1 MEHKTRTQS
10 LPRPGE
16 DVDAGM
22 IRRPVKSTWSS
33 IRDVL
38 CASDTVSITMF
49 MAIAML
55 AFIPQSFFVVIPLS
69 MFYYG
74 WVSTRKFRLPFKVPM
89 SWGGMDYNAPKPGGG
104 GYSKAGGILY
114 LGQDQQS
121 LEELWMENGD
131 ARRHGFFLGTTGSGK
146 ALPLDALVLT
156 PRGWVFNGDIAPG
169 EEIVHPLGGT
179 ARVLSVHPQG
189 EIPAVRLR
197 FADGRHA
204 DCSMDHLWH
213 VNMAP
218 RGTDPVPCEC
228 PPDGKLMT
236 SGDLGILLG
245 LYNDRTKVT
254 VPLTRA
260 ADGAPAKGTQL
271 SRTDAERAA
280 ADGLRVLDYMP
291 SVTGT
296 PSERQCFLKYM
307 MEAIS
312 PEVEW
317 SDAGVRILQLRSD
330 DARAIKQI
338 VWSLGGIATTYVCD
352 AGAPIGRLDLF
363 VNFEGLHEIWPDAP
377 ACPLPDGLEVIAV
390 DRLETDLPMSCIK
403 TDRDDGLYVMEG
415 HVVTHNTELLLGIVS
430 QTLMWSSGFMF
441 IDGKGTTE
449 FYARAW
455 TLAKRFGREDD
466 LRVLNFTDPGGD
478 PDAPAGG
485 PATQSNTVNPFAKG
499 SADQLM
505 NIVVSLMG
513 DAGQGNDMWKN
524 RAMSLVTA
532 EMKALCELRDS
543 GDILLN
549 VQTIRDFLFIG
560 KGFDKALLRGRKMTK
575 LEDVPQEAW
584 DEMKTRA
591 GLIELYLRAMNGEFS
606 NATFLAMKGFFDTL
620 PGFIIEKALNGDNQD
635 GKCLEQY
642 GFLSMQLTKPLGS
655 LADDYGHIFRTPLG
669 EVDIDDVVL
678 NRRIL
683 IVLLPA
689 LQKAEEEMKNCGK
702 IIVTMTKIMMGNAS
716 GSMIQ
721 GSKQEIVDAKQTR
734 APSPFV
740 VVLDEAGYYM
750 VAGIDVMMAQARS
763 LGFMVIVAGQDMAAM
778 QKVSPQIAETAAA
791 NASIL
796 AAGKTV
802 DGEKT
807 VKFIQSVFGRVQVA
821 VTSGYQNQAG
831 VFGNKWVDRMDATF
845 QEVDRVKAS
854 ELQEMA
860 EGEFYFLFNGT
871 LVRAATFYI
880 GGNFA
885 DQFSINKFIKVRG
898 PTDRVPGL
906 DQSVE
911 ITFLDDY
918 VKSSEAMMN
927 MAKDFA
933 NATGVIDRPEQA
945 TDSLTVAAGV
955 AEHLLWEHARRGHRS
970 RDLLR
975 AWAIGVTA
983 AEMSASLHLGD
994 AEDEDDDLRLPDGES
1009 DDDMAVKIMADM
1021 DDLDSM
1027 MEDMFDKRETGAEDA
1042 VRRSPVVPRHKPKI
1056 SPMLSDLLPQQA
1068 PADDASLGDSI
1079 KAMSAPETATRHR
1092 GLVDMLIAQQNARL
1106 SAINHS
1112 DALAKEIVTSE
1123 EDAIE
1128 PSRDATGRSK
1138 IDDREKHINDMFEEF
1153 GMTPDQAAETLKR
1166 AQKARPVPLEK
1177 MNSPDDLTDSLSS
1190 IEGFLEE
1197 ADE

>member
-1 MEHKTRTQS
+1 
-10 LPRPGE
+10 
-16 DVDAGM
+16 M
-22 IRRPVKSTWSS
+22 IRRPVKSTWSG
-33 IRDVL
+33 IRDML
-38 CASDTVSITMF
+38 CASDTVTMVMF
-49 MAIAML
+49 MAIGLL
-55 AFIPQSFFVVIPLS
+55 ALVPQSFFVVIPLT

-74 WVSTRKFRLPFKVPM
+74 WVCTRKFRLPFKAPM
-89 SWGGMDYNAPKPGGG
+89 TWGGIDYNAPKPGGAG
-104 GYSKAGGILY
+104 FSTAGGILY
-114 LGQDQQS
+114 LGQDQTS
-121 LEELWMENGD
+121 KEELWMENGD

-146 ALPLDALVLT
+146 ALPMDALVLT
-156 PRGWVFNGDIAPG
+156 PRGWVFNGGILPG
-169 EEIVHPLGGT
+169 EELIHPLGGT
-179 ARVLSVHPQG
+179 AKVLSIHPQG
-189 EIPAVRLR
+189 VIPAVRLR
-197 FADGRHA
+197 FSDGRHA

-213 VNMAP
+213 VKMTP

-228 PPDGKLMT
+228 PEEGKLMT
-236 SGDLGILLG
+236 AADLGIMIG
-245 LYNDRTKVT
+245 LYGDRTLVK
-254 VPLTRA
+254 VPLSRA
-260 ADGAPAKGTQL
+260 ADGTPVTGTQL
-271 SRTDAERAA
+271 SEADAQKAA
-280 ADGLRVLDYMP
+280 TDGLRSLDYMP
-291 SVTGT
+291 SITGT
-296 PSERQCFLKYM
+296 PSERRYFLTCYMSFVQCR
-307 MEAIS
+307 
-312 PEVEW
+312 VEM
-317 SDAGVRILQLRSD
+317 DIHGVRACKLRAD
-330 DARAIKQI
+330 DARALKQLI
-338 VWSLGGIATTYVCD
+338 WSLGGLATTYVSD
-352 AGAPIGRLDLF
+352 NAPMGRLDLWMMF
-363 VNFEGLHEIWPDAP
+363 DGIADVWPQASVC
-377 ACPLPDGLEVIAV
+377 ALPDGLEIIGV
-390 DRLETDLPMSCIK
+390 DRLEADLEMSCIK
-403 TDRDDGLYVMEG
+403 TDREDGLYVMEG

-485 PATQSNTVNPFAKG
+485 PYTQSNTVNPFAKG

-513 DAGQGNDMWKN
+513 DAGAGNDMWKN

-560 KGFDKALLRGRKMTK
+560 KGFDKALLRGRKMAK
-575 LEDVPQEAW
+575 LEDVPEEAW
-584 DEMKTRA
+584 DELKTRA
-591 GLIELYLRAMNGEFS
+591 GLIELYLRAMRGEFS
-606 NATFLAMKGFFDTL
+606 NATLLAMKGFFDTL

-821 VTSGYQNQAG
+821 VTSGFQNQPG

-854 ELQEMA
+854 ELQNMN

-871 LVRAATFYI
+871 LVRASTFYI

-906 DQSVE
+906 DQQVE
-911 ITFLDDY
+911 TDFLEAY
-918 VKSSEAMMN
+918 VKSSEAMMD
-927 MAKDFA
+927 MAGILAKNPELA
-933 NATGVIDRPEQA
+933 IIDPSVVDRDEEYNDAVDLAMSISSQMLWDA
-945 TDSLTVAAGV
+945 GKKGHSAAQIMK
-955 AEHLLWEHARRGHRS
+955 
-970 RDLLR
+970 
-975 AWAIGVTA
+975 AWCVGVTA
-983 AEMSASLHLGD
+983 AELSTMAGHD
-994 AEDEDDDLRLPDGES
+994 ADDTEDGDDDNEDHDGEG
-1009 DDDMAVKIMADM
+1009 DDMAVRIMADI
-1021 DDLDSM
+1021 DDIDSM
-1027 MEDMFDKRETGAEDA
+1027 MDGMFDKSDEDA
-1042 VRRSPVVPRHKPKI
+1042 KPKAKI
-1056 SPMLSDLLPQQA
+1056 SRQRPKVSPLISHLLPQQE
-1068 PADDASLGDSI
+1068 PAEDRSLGDSI
-1079 KAMSAPETATRHR
+1079 KAMSDKETSTRHR

-1112 DALAKEIVTSE
+1112 ENLAKEIVASE
-1123 EDAIE
+1123 QEVHEVDRTKPGKKQIM
-1128 PSRDATGRSK
+1128 
-1138 IDDREKHINDMFEEF
+1138 DRETALNSMFEEF
-1153 GMTPDQAAETLKR
+1153 GMTSDQASETVKG
-1166 AQKARPVPLEK
+1166 AQKIRPVTLER
-1177 MNSPDDLTDSLSS
+1177 MASPEDLTDSLAN

-1197 ADE
+1197 SDE